1 LDVRAGCTGRQPRR
15 DLQRGAAAVEFAVVF
30 PLLAVI
36 MFGLIDGGRLVASRV
51 MLTYAVSQGARVAA
65 LSPTSQS
72 AVESTIRGAATMLTT
87 IAIDPVDC
95 TSPCA
100 LGWANKAA
108 GDRVSVTAR
117 YTFSAA
123 FLTSFSKTLTQ
134 TSWVVV
140 E

>member
-1 LDVRAGCTGRQPRR
+1 LDVRAGCTGRQLRR

-51 MLTYAVSQGARVAA
+51 MLTYAVSQGARAAA

-95 TSPCA
+95 TPCA
-100 LGWANKAA
+100 LGWPNKAA

-117 YTFSAA
+117 YTFTAA
-123 FLTSFSKTLTQ
+123 FLTAFSKTLTQ